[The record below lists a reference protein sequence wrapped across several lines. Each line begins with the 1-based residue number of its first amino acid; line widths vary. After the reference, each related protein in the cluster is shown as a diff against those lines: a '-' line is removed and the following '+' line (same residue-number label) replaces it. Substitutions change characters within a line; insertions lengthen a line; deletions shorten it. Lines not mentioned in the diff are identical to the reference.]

1 MTAEGLSEDKPY
13 VGRVSLNG
21 RPLERGFLRHEELL
35 AGGSLHFVMQA
46 KPNTTWA
53 TKPADRATSMTR

>member
-1 MTAEGLSEDKPY
+1 GLSDAKPY
-13 VGRVSLNG
+13 VGKVSLNG
-21 RPLERGFLRHEELL
+21 RALDRGFLRHEELQ

-53 TKPADRATSMTR
+53 TRPQARPMGSR